1 MKLRRD
7 HLLHAE
13 TCALIVVAASLL
25 ISLWWAAAA
34 AVMAGAAKELWD
46 LHHKGCA
53 SWADFGADLIGV
65 AGGTLLAWLTI
76 MCSVFV

>member
-13 TCALIVVAASLL
+13 TCALIVVAASLF
-25 ISLWWAAAA
+25 ISLWWAAAV

-46 LHHKGCA
+46 ASHGGCA
-53 SWADFGADLIGV
+53 SWADLGADLIGV
-65 AGGTLLAWLTI
+65 VGGTLLAWLTI
-76 MCSVFV
+76 ICSVFV